1 MAKEEE
7 EEEGGGIEGPSR
19 GGPAT
24 AVEEEEEDEGSYDR
38 VLVPVSMDL
47 RMLAAA
53 SRSAWEA
60 FEKDQL
66 CEDEMDEGNEAGE
79 IPS

>member
-1 MAKEEE
+1 
-7 EEEGGGIEGPSR
+7 
-19 GGPAT
+19 
-24 AVEEEEEDEGSYDR
+24 
-38 VLVPVSMDL
+38 MDL

-66 CEDEMDEGNEAGE
+66 CEDEMDDGNEAGE

>member
-1 MAKEEE
+1 M
-7 EEEGGGIEGPSR
+7 EGPSR
-19 GGPAT
+19 GGPGAT
-24 AVEEEEEDEGSYDR
+24 AAAAAGSYDR

-66 CEDEMDEGNEAGE
+66 CEDEIEDGNEAGE
-79 IPS
+79 MPW